1 MSEQDHDRL
10 VRAEM
15 AIARLQSDA
24 ASEKA
29 TRSRSNERLHADIER
44 FRSEAFEAREDL
56 KVLLDAKIDAVRK
69 ERTSWFE
76 RVFWIVA
83 GALVSAIVSITVS
96 RMGE

>member
-1 MSEQDHDRL
+1 MNDEDHDRL
-10 VRAEM
+10 VRSEM

-44 FRSEAFEAREDL
+44 FRNEAFEAREDL

-69 ERTSWFE
+69 EKTSWFE
-76 RVFWIVA
+76 RVFWIFA
-83 GALVSAIVSITVS
+83 GAVVSAVVSITIS